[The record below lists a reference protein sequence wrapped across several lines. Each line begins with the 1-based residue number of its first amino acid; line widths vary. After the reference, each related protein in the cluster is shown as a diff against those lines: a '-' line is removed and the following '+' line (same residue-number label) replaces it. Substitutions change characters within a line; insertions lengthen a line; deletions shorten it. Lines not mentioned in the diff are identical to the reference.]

1 MLEVKVIYHPST
13 GGPSRVIANMTITND
28 GTGGRDLGHYDIRL
42 SEKSLHVPNGEPV
55 EARLADYPR
64 NIGLSVWML
73 VHGALA
79 AAIEK
84 ASEKWLRE
92 VAVSIQAL
100 VRADLEERERLGV
113 ERYGTPLRA
122 HNGRDGLMDLY
133 EELLDAACYAR
144 QLIEERDGEK
154 RKDSA

>member
-1 MLEVKVIYHPST
+1 M
-13 GGPSRVIANMTITND
+13 
-28 GTGGRDLGHYDIRL
+28 
-42 SEKSLHVPNGEPV
+42 
-55 EARLADYPR
+55 
-64 NIGLSVWML
+64 
-73 VHGALA
+73 
-79 AAIEK
+79 
-84 ASEKWLRE
+84 
-92 VAVSIQAL
+92 SIQAL